1 VEHDCALILKFEL
14 QPVLTGKLI
23 QLRPLKPE
31 DFEALFRA
39 ASDPLIWEQHPE
51 SDRSGVEPIIGN

>member
-39 ASDPLIWEQHPE
+39 ASDPLI
-51 SDRSGVEPIIGN
+51 